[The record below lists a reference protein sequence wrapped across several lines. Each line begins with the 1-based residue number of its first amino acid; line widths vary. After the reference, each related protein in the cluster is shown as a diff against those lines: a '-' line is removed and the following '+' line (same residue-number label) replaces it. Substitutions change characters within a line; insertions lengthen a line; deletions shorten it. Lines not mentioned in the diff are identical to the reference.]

1 MTGPIY
7 PLNANPVL
15 RIPLFY
21 IQKALAF
28 HIPLVATALT
38 HAQNRTQI
46 NGVVNLGKD
55 LRKAKGP
62 TPPSFALFY
71 AAPFLTQNIL
81 APSSHPAVLSLE
93 PELDFKTML
102 YHVRKCRS
110 LHLLDFLSSLLGVSP
125 LP

>member
-1 MTGPIY
+1 MQTQSFASPSF
-7 PLNANPVL
+7 
-15 RIPLFY
+15 PLFY

-28 HIPLVATALT
+28 YIPLVVTALSR
-38 HAQNRTQI
+38 AQNRTQI

-55 LRKAKGP
+55 IRKAKGP
-62 TPPSFALFY
+62 TPPSFALLY

-102 YHVRKCRS
+102 YHVRKCRI
-110 LHLLDFLSSLLGVSP
+110 LHLLDFLTMIRSLLDVSP